1 MYRQVEGQGRRASLQ
16 GGFGE
21 DAARV
26 QQEGPLD
33 LLEKRRERRESH
45 LGGFGEDATK
55 GRQEGQRDPLERPR
69 DRQEN
74 PLGGF
79 GVDAPQVQREQD
91 LKSPFPKNRKL

>member
-1 MYRQVEGQGRRASLQ
+1 MCRQVERRGRRASLQ
-16 GGFGE
+16 GGFRV
-21 DAARV
+21 DAAQD
-26 QQEGPLD
+26 QQGGPRD
-33 LLEKRRERRESH
+33 LLEKPQKRRESQ

-55 GRQEGQRDPLERPR
+55 GRQEGQRDQLERPR
-69 DRQEN
+69 GRQEN

>member
-1 MYRQVEGQGRRASLQ
+1 MYRQVEGQDRRASLQ

-21 DAARV
+21 GAARD

-69 DRQEN
+69 DRPEN
-74 PLGGF
+74 P
-79 GVDAPQVQREQD
+79 PQVQREQD